1 MKIWLVVSIV
11 LTVLLFMALRWAKA
25 HDTTDG
31 DMGDALLTMAFL
43 VLMIVNWGCLE
54 FTAAY
59 RWLNGGGA

>member
-1 MKIWLVVSIV
+1 MKIAVVGGTGKEGSG
-11 LTVLLFMALRWAKA
+11 MALRWAKA